1 VFGEAASKKRKR
13 QRVGINRNF
22 FLVPNFGAT
31 LWGRSSRRD
40 SVSVASRD
48 DFKRR
53 PHAHPPPTET
63 EFRLTDPLPKR
74 FAIFGNESRRGGGKI
89 RSSKFE
95 FSPPLRRR
103 RHRRPEPLHDTALRV
118 VQTHALRRCP
128 RQRKRPPRP
137 SRIREVG
144 LAAGGVT
151 GCERHYPESGNRNHG
166 LHG

>member
-53 PHAHPPPTET
+53 PHAHPPPTDT
-63 EFRLTDPLPKR
+63 DFRLTDPLPKR
-74 FAIFGNESRRGGGKI
+74 FATNFGNESRRGGGKI
-89 RSSKFE
+89 QSSNFE
-95 FSPPLRRR
+95 LRIFTTAPPPSPP
-103 RHRRPEPLHDTALRV
+103 
-118 VQTHALRRCP
+118 QT
-128 RQRKRPPRP
+128 
-137 SRIREVG
+137 
-144 LAAGGVT
+144 
-151 GCERHYPESGNRNHG
+151 
-166 LHG
+166 